1 MIKEI
6 YGPLVVAISGI
17 YRIDYEDLEDSRY
30 PKKTVDKL
38 NRIRPFGGK
47 VRVVSILSKEE
58 VEVSPVAVDN
68 AFRTVRIPVSV
79 LRSV

>member
-38 NRIRPFGGK
+38 NRIRSFGGK